1 MDVKKAA
8 EELLKIADDI
18 EKDAAEVTK
27 FVCSSCNHTTN
38 LLGINAK
45 RREAA
50 KTAGDN
56 VTVADITVN
65 DKVKCPAC
73 DGVMVY
79 AETEASAPYYYDP
92 DKAAVSQKEIDEE
105 KKETPEEQAEEE
117 KGKKLHA
124 EPHASVDYDRI

>member
-73 DGVMVY
+73 DGVMAY

-92 DKAAVSQKEIDEE
+92 DKAAVSQKEMT
-105 KKETPEEQAEEE
+105 KKKMMLPMIQASQKKAKSSMTSQTP
-117 KGKKLHA
+117 L
-124 EPHASVDYDRI
+124 

>member
-73 DGVMVY
+73 DGVMAYV
-79 AETEASAPYYYDP
+79 ETESSAPYYFDP
-92 DKAAVSQKEIDEE
+92 EKAAAKGEKPGDAPDDKEPDNDADDKAA
-105 KKETPEEQAEEE
+105 A
-117 KGKKLHA
+117 
-124 EPHASVDYDRI
+124 VDYDTI